1 MTICMISVFLLIGH
15 VEYDAGM
22 KDTTE
27 ERDEPPPKKRTNS
40 TSHTVEGSGEDYRK
54 RQQQGG

>member
-1 MTICMISVFLLIGH
+1 MISVFLLIGH
-15 VEYDAGM
+15 VEYDADM
-22 KDTTE
+22 EDRIE